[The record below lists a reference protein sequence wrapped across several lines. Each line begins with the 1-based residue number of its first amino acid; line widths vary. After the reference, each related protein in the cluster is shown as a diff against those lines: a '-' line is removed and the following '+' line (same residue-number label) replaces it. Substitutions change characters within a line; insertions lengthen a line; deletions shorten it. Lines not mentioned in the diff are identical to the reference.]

1 VHPGQAEEAGM
12 LPLLDVLPRCC
23 YSENDT
29 HQDKY
34 GLLQGLR
41 DLQSSVPG
49 PSDNYG
55 VIPFQII
62 NMVKK
67 NSQAN
72 IRLLDGNQ
80 AAAEGVRLSRVQ
92 VIAAY
97 PITPQTPVTE
107 VLSEFVERG
116 DLKSEYIA
124 VESEHSVMAVCT
136 SASLVGARTFTAT
149 SAHGLAYMHEMLHW
163 AAGARLPIVLACVNR
178 ALGAPWNILNDQ
190 QDSIS
195 QRDTGWIQLYAR
207 NNQEIL
213 DTIIQ
218 AYKIAETVYVPVMV
232 CYDGYILSH
241 TEMPVEVPSQ
251 AKVDKFLPP
260 YKPHTT
266 LDPANPK
273 NYNLVTLADPRVN
286 AEGVLCHGY
295 MELRYLLQE
304 ALQNSAET
312 ISKVGEEFGKLF
324 GRDYSDMFWQDDM
337 ENADIVIVAM
347 GSLAME
353 ATVAAEMLRKEGNK
367 VGVLGLR
374 TFRPFPKAALS
385 KALKKTRLITVF
397 DKNISYGAEGATC
410 SEIKSALYGSKTEAV
425 IRNFI
430 VGLGGRDVKAR
441 ELADAVRSAL
451 PAMKSGALNSEHPE
465 WICYI

>member
-1 VHPGQAEEAGM
+1 VEVRGNLWDSFGAC
-12 LPLLDVLPRCC
+12 PL
-23 YSENDT
+23 
-29 HQDKY
+29 
-34 GLLQGLR
+34 
-41 DLQSSVPG
+41 
-49 PSDNYG
+49 
-55 VIPFQII
+55 VITELI
-62 NMVKK
+62 MVKK
-67 NSQAN
+67 INKTN
-72 IRLLDGNQ
+72 IQLLDGNQ
-80 AAAEGVRLSRVQ
+80 AAAEGARVSRVQ

-97 PITPQTPVTE
+97 PITPQTPLTE
-107 VLSEFVERG
+107 ELSEFVERG
-116 DLKSEYIA
+116 ELQAEYVA
-124 VESEHSVMAVCT
+124 VESEHSAMAVCT

-178 ALGAPWNILNDQ
+178 AIGAPWNILNDQ

-195 QRDTGWIQLYAR
+195 QRDTGWIQIYAR

-232 CYDGYILSH
+232 CFDGYILSH

-251 AKVDKFLPP
+251 ETVDKFLPP
-260 YKPHTT
+260 YKSHTV
-266 LDPANPK
+266 LDPSNPK

-295 MELRYLLQE
+295 MELRCLLQE
-304 ALQNSAET
+304 ALQNSTDT
-312 ISKVGEEFGKLF
+312 IMQVGQEFGKSF
-324 GRDYSDMFWQDDM
+324 GRSYANLFWEDDM
-337 ENADIVIVAM
+337 DDADIVIVAM

-353 ATVAAEMLRKEGNK
+353 AQVAVDMLREEGHK

-374 TFRPFPKAALS
+374 VFRPFPKAALA
-385 KALKKTRLITVF
+385 KALEKARLIVVF
-397 DKNISYGAEGATC
+397 DKNISYGSEGATC
-410 SEIKSALYGSKTEAV
+410 SEIKSALYGRKTNAA

-441 ELADAVRSAL
+441 ELADAVRKAITS
-451 PAMKSGALNSEHPE
+451 MRSGALSVDYPE
-465 WICYI
+465 WVCYI

>member
-1 VHPGQAEEAGM
+1 LAK
-12 LPLLDVLPRCC
+12 RIR
-23 YSENDT
+23 
-29 HQDKY
+29 K
-34 GLLQGLR
+34 
-41 DLQSSVPG
+41 
-49 PSDNYG
+49 
-55 VIPFQII
+55 
-62 NMVKK
+62 
-67 NSQAN
+67 AN

-80 AAAEGVRLSRVQ
+80 AAAEGARLSRVQ

-107 VLSEFVERG
+107 ALSEFVERG

-124 VESEHSVMAVCT
+124 VESEHSALAVCT

-163 AAGARLPIVLACVNR
+163 AAGARLPVVLACVNR
-178 ALGAPWNILNDQ
+178 AMGAPWNILNDQ
-190 QDSIS
+190 QESIS

-218 AYKIAETVYVPVMV
+218 AYKIAETVHVPVMV

-241 TEMPVEVPSQ
+241 TDMPVEVPRQ
-251 AKVDKFLPP
+251 DTVDSFLPP
-260 YKPHTT
+260 YKSHTT

-286 AEGVLCHGY
+286 ADGVLCHGY

-312 ISKVGEEFGKLF
+312 IGEVGEEFGKLF
-324 GRDYSDMFWQDDM
+324 CRDYSGMFWEDDM
-337 ENADIVIVAM
+337 DDADIVIVAM

-353 ATVAAEMLRKEGNK
+353 ATVAAKMLREEGNK

-374 TFRPFPKAALS
+374 VFRPFPKSSLV
-385 KALKKTRLITVF
+385 KALEKARLVAVF
-397 DKNISYGAEGATC
+397 DKNISYGSEGATC
-410 SEIKSALYGSKTEAV
+410 SEIKAALYGSNAKAV
-425 IRNFI
+425 IRNYI

-441 ELADAVRSAL
+441 ELADTVRSAL
-451 PAMKSGALNSEHPE
+451 PSMKSGALNAKYPD

>member
-1 VHPGQAEEAGM
+1 VTK
-12 LPLLDVLPRCC
+12 R
-23 YSENDT
+23 NN
-29 HQDKY
+29 K
-34 GLLQGLR
+34 
-41 DLQSSVPG
+41 
-49 PSDNYG
+49 
-55 VIPFQII
+55 
-62 NMVKK
+62 
-67 NSQAN
+67 AN

-80 AAAEGVRLSRVQ
+80 AAAEGAKLSRVQ

-107 VLSEFVERG
+107 ALSEFVERG
-116 DLKSEYIA
+116 DLKAEYVA
-124 VESEHSVMAVCT
+124 VESEHSAMAVCT
-136 SASLVGARTFTAT
+136 SASMVGARTFTAT

-163 AAGARLPIVLACVNR
+163 AAGARLPVVLACVNR
-178 ALGAPWNILNDQ
+178 AIGAPWNILNDQ

-195 QRDTGWIQLYAR
+195 QRDTGWIQIYAR

-213 DTIIQ
+213 DSIIQ

-232 CYDGYILSH
+232 CFDGYVLSH

-251 AKVDKFLPP
+251 EDVDRFLPP
-260 YKPHTT
+260 YKPHTI

-286 AEGVLCHGY
+286 AEGMLCHGY

-304 ALQNSAET
+304 ALENSAET
-312 ISKVGEEFGKLF
+312 IVKVGQEFGELF
-324 GRDYSDMFWQDDM
+324 GRNYAKIFWEDNMDDT
-337 ENADIVIVAM
+337 EIVIVAM

-353 ATVAAEMLRKEGNK
+353 ARVAADMLREEGHK

-374 TFRPFPKAALS
+374 VFRPFPKAGLA
-385 KALKKTRLITVF
+385 KALEKARLIVVF
-397 DKNISYGAEGATC
+397 DKNISYGSEGATC
-410 SEIKSALYGSKTEAV
+410 SEVKSALCGTKANAV

-441 ELADAVRSAL
+441 ELADAVRKSL
-451 PAMKSGALNSEHPE
+451 PSMETGPLNIEYPE

>member
-1 VHPGQAEEAGM
+1 MA
-12 LPLLDVLPRCC
+12 
-23 YSENDT
+23 
-29 HQDKY
+29 
-34 GLLQGLR
+34 
-41 DLQSSVPG
+41 
-49 PSDNYG
+49 
-55 VIPFQII
+55 
-62 NMVKK
+62 KK
-67 NSQAN
+67 NSKDG

-80 AAAEGVRLSRVQ
+80 AAAEGARLSRVQ

-97 PITPQTPVTE
+97 PITPQTPLTE
-107 VLSEFVERG
+107 ELSEFVERG
-116 DLKSEYIA
+116 ELKAEYIA
-124 VESEHSVMAVCT
+124 VESEHSAMAVCT

-163 AAGARLPIVLACVNR
+163 AAGARLPVVLACVNR

-218 AYKIAETVYVPVMV
+218 AYKIAETVYIPVMV
-232 CYDGYILSH
+232 CYDGYVLSH
-241 TEMPVEVPSQ
+241 TEMPVEIPSQ
-251 AKVDKFLPP
+251 AVVDKFLPP

-273 NYNLVTLADPRVN
+273 NYNLVTLADPRIN

-304 ALQNSAET
+304 ALQNSTKT
-312 ISKVGEEFGKLF
+312 ITDAGKEFGKLF
-324 GRDYSDMFWQDDM
+324 GRDYSSLFWEDGVDG
-337 ENADIVIVAM
+337 ADIVIVAM

-353 ATVAAEMLRKEGNK
+353 ATMTADMLRDEGHK

-374 TFRPFPKAALS
+374 VFRPFPKAALA
-385 KALKKTRLITVF
+385 KALQKAGLVTVF
-397 DKNISYGAEGATC
+397 DKNISYGSEGATC
-410 SEIKSALYGSKTEAV
+410 SEIKAALYGSKSKAA

-441 ELADAVRSAL
+441 ELADAIRNTL
-451 PAMKSGALNSEHPE
+451 PSIESDALNTEYPE
-465 WICYI
+465 WVCYI